1 VLLDG
6 SGGGIDSRIGWASQ
20 NGNGVDVYEY
30 YDQRG
35 CWWVIPE
42 SNLLLAYTPNLLSR
56 PQFRIVKRFAF
67 DELVGAFDHALGVM
81 ANMARLALLATIAV
95 EDTVMSETNIIG
107 DLRGDKYRR
116 GRNSVNIL
124 APGSTVAKMN
134 SHVPFEAFNMID
146 RMERQLRLIANH
158 SSQEDGESS
167 LNFATGEGLRE
178 LAASSGMEVREYQV
192 SLQKWLRE
200 LDSMRLEWDDKII
213 GGREKMMY
221 GVRAGTPFA
230 ESYTPAKDIK
240 GDYRTRR
247 VYGVM
252 AGFDDA
258 TTIITGLQLLS
269 AEVIDVETL
278 RENIDG
284 LENHSKIEERVK
296 ARNAE
301 KVVEGAL
308 AQMAAS
314 GQPEAIQAMINRLP
328 DSEWKSQLEEI
339 FLKPADDQQQQPAA
353 GRTGPARGS
362 GRIAT

>member
-1 VLLDG
+1 
-6 SGGGIDSRIGWASQ
+6 
-20 NGNGVDVYEY
+20 
-30 YDQRG
+30 
-35 CWWVIPE
+35 
-42 SNLLLAYTPNLLSR
+42 
-56 PQFRIVKRFAF
+56 
-67 DELVGAFDHALGVM
+67 
-81 ANMARLALLATIAV
+81 
-95 EDTVMSETNIIG
+95 
-107 DLRGDKYRR
+107 
-116 GRNSVNIL
+116 
-124 APGSTVAKMN
+124 
-134 SHVPFEAFNMID
+134 
-146 RMERQLRLIANH
+146 
-158 SSQEDGESS
+158 
-167 LNFATGEGLRE
+167 
-178 LAASSGMEVREYQV
+178 MEVREYQV

-328 DSEWKSQLEEI
+328 DSEWKTNS
-339 FLKPADDQQQQPAA
+339 KRSSSSRPPTSSSSSRRRDRRAV
-353 GRTGPARGS
+353 RRS
-362 GRIAT
+362 GRMCRLTCRR

>member
-1 VLLDG
+1 
-6 SGGGIDSRIGWASQ
+6 
-20 NGNGVDVYEY
+20 
-30 YDQRG
+30 
-35 CWWVIPE
+35 VIPE

-178 LAASSGMEVREYQV
+178 LAASSGH
-192 SLQKWLRE
+192 
-200 LDSMRLEWDDKII
+200 
-213 GGREKMMY
+213 GGARVP
-221 GVRAGTPFA
+221 GVA
-230 ESYTPAKDIK
+230 
-240 GDYRTRR
+240 
-247 VYGVM
+247 
-252 AGFDDA
+252 
-258 TTIITGLQLLS
+258 
-269 AEVIDVETL
+269 AEV
-278 RENIDG
+278 
-284 LENHSKIEERVK
+284 
-296 ARNAE
+296 
-301 KVVEGAL
+301 
-308 AQMAAS
+308 AA
-314 GQPEAIQAMINRLP
+314 
-328 DSEWKSQLEEI
+328 
-339 FLKPADDQQQQPAA
+339 
-353 GRTGPARGS
+353 
-362 GRIAT
+362 